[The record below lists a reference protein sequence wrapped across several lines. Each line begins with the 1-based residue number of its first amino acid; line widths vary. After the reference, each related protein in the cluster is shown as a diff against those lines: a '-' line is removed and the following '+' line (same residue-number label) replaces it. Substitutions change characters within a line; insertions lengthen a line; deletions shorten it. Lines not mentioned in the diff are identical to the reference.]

1 VNQIN
6 FLPDSFLRH
15 RRRQQRR
22 PIEFAVIIAT
32 AALLVVCWLYFSGPS
47 AALARQ
53 AEQLD
58 RQIDRHDQ
66 LEAEK
71 QRLEQQRAQLTLK
84 LLIAR
89 ETYQPIRTTQVLA
102 RLSELTP
109 EPVRLVRFELAAHR
123 PEPEAAPTG
132 QEKNKRQVRSRGET
146 RQDATREPN
155 RMRLSLSGLAPT
167 DDEIVT
173 LIERLERDPVFSSV
187 TLRNSRVTKTKTH
200 FAREFS
206 LELEIDLDRRFVQSD
221 TPGGGASP
229 AGRGGQTDAD

>member
-6 FLPDSFLRH
+6 FLPESFLRH

-32 AALLVVCWLYFSGPS
+32 AALLVVCWLYFSGPD
-47 AALARQ
+47 AALALQ

-58 RQIDRHDQ
+58 KKIERHNQ

-71 QRLEQQRAQLTLK
+71 QRLEQQRAQLTRK

-89 ETYQPIRTTQVLA
+89 ETYQPIQTTQVLA

-109 EPVRLVRFELAAHR
+109 EPVRFVRFELFAQR
-123 PEPEAAPTG
+123 PEPEAAPNG
-132 QEKNKRQVRSRGET
+132 EAENKRQVRSRGQT
-146 RQDATREPN
+146 QQDTPREPN
-155 RMRLSLSGLAPT
+155 RMRISLSGLAPT
-167 DDEIVT
+167 DDEIVA
-173 LIERLERDPVFSSV
+173 LIEQLERDPVFSKV
-187 TLRNSRVTKTKTH
+187 TLRNSRMTKTKTH

-221 TPGGGASP
+221 TPQGGASP
-229 AGRGGQTDAD
+229 VNRGGQTDAD